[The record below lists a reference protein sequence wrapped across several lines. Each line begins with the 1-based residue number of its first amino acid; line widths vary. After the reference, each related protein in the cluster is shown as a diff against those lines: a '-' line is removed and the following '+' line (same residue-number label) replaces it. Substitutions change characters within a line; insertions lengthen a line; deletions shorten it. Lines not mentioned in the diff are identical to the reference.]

1 MSIPAPWRGK
11 LRLPIVAAPMFLIS
25 TPDLVVECCRGGVVG
40 SFPALNQ
47 RTTEGYADWL
57 DEIGG
62 QLAAD
67 SIDVP
72 FGVNLVVHR
81 SNARLETDLA
91 VTVEKKVPL
100 VITSLGLRPD
110 LIEAVHGYGGVVFH
124 DVTNLKFARK
134 AAEAGVDG
142 LIAVTHGAG
151 GHAGALNPFAAMHE
165 IRKVFDGTLLLGGVV
180 STGAQ
185 VAAAR
190 LMGADMVY
198 MGTRFLSTAESQAV
212 TRQREMILAG
222 TAEDIVY
229 TPKVSGIPGNFL
241 RESLRA
247 AGLDPD
253 DLSPPDKLNF
263 GTGEDIKAWRD
274 LWAAGQGIGAIEDMP
289 RTAELCDRIG
299 AEYEATASDAATLLA
314 RDLRCG

>member
-1 MSIPAPWRGK
+1 MTTRFWTIPNAISVARMAMIPF
-11 LRLPIVAAPMFLIS
+11 IVQAVLQGAWMTAFVLFAIAGIS
-25 TPDLVVECCRGGVVG
+25 D
-40 SFPALNQ
+40 
-47 RTTEGYADWL
+47 
-57 DEIGG
+57 
-62 QLAAD
+62 
-67 SIDVP
+67 
-72 FGVNLVVHR
+72 
-81 SNARLETDLA
+81 
-91 VTVEKKVPL
+91 
-100 VITSLGLRPD
+100 
-110 LIEAVHGYGGVVFH
+110 
-124 DVTNLKFARK
+124 
-134 AAEAGVDG
+134 GVDG

-198 MGTRFLSTAESQAV
+198 MGTRFLSTTESHAV
-212 TRQREMILAG
+212 ARQREMILAG

-314 RDLRCG
+314 RDLRRG